1 MRWSRPAPP
10 IAPDTRTLA
19 RRAGPQPLSRGNS
32 SPAPA
37 ELVASGE
44 ASEKPTRT
52 RWLANAEADHGGHD
66 TAAEGGAREPGA
78 GAAAAKAVT
87 LADRDAG
94 NGARPGK
101 DGPRAGGGGHALRR
115 SLRSLSRV
123 RRQDP
128 PATDP
133 WPDGRARDD
142 TASVRALDHDVP

>member
-87 LADRDAG
+87 LADRDVDER
-94 NGARPGK
+94 ARSGE
-101 DGPRAGGGGHALRR
+101 DGVRAGGAGHAPQTELAESEAVSGDRTR
-115 SLRSLSRV
+115 PPLAHSPQSR
-123 RRQDP
+123 
-128 PATDP
+128 AA
-133 WPDGRARDD
+133 G
-142 TASVRALDHDVP
+142 